1 MGLFQKNQPVGVQ
14 LSQKQI
20 YENNYNGTR
29 GNILLVVLFTAINIV
44 LLISNSNKYF
54 LFSAFIP
61 YALFDVGRYICGM
74 YPSEY
79 YDGMQYMTFY
89 QKEVFVVMLIVA
101 VVILVVYTL
110 CWVFSKKLKVGWLIT
125 ALVFFVLDTVAM
137 FLVSGFM
144 TESLVDY
151 LIHAWIIFSLSSGI
165 YAYVKWKKAPEE
177 VAQPTGCLVVESPS
191 DSPSE
196 HPAE

>member
-44 LLISNSNKYF
+44 LLISNSNTYF

-61 YALFDVGRYICGM
+61 YALVDVGRYICGM

-110 CWVFSKKLKVGWLIT
+110 WDGENY
-125 ALVFFVLDTVAM
+125 
-137 FLVSGFM
+137 LVSN
-144 TESLVDY
+144 
-151 LIHAWIIFSLSSGI
+151 SSTRALLCYFYI
-165 YAYVKWKKAPEE
+165 
-177 VAQPTGCLVVESPS
+177 S
-191 DSPSE
+191 DKSFN
-196 HPAE
+196 